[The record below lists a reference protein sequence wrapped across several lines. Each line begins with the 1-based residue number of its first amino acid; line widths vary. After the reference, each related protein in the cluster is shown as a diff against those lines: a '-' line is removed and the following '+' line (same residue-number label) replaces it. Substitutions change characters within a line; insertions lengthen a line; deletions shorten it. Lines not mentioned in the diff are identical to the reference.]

1 MDIAK
6 EVEDIIEIYNTEKD
20 VNSVYVN
27 VKPDTTAETLFELRR
42 AFQDKGYY
50 ATLTIDNGEAW
61 IHLENT

>member
-27 VKPDTTAETLFELRR
+27 VKSDTTAETLFELCRS
-42 AFQDKGYY
+42 FQDKGYY

-61 IHLENT
+61 VHLENM